1 MNSNLFSPE
10 WISEVFSDLWSLHL
24 TLIGCFVS
32 VFTLL
37 YSFIIAKKGDLK
49 LFTEQFNRGEN
60 SPTLLQRQKFAANYI
75 KRMRRVANFCLL
87 LLSCSILSALGCWVG
102 IRFLDDCTQKIAFA
116 AVALLTSISF
126 ALVVYLCH
134 MVLRQYFGDIR
145 I

>member
-1 MNSNLFSPE
+1 MNSELISPE
-10 WISEVFSDLWSLHL
+10 WICKAFSDLWSLHL

-49 LFTEQFNRGEN
+49 LFAEQLNRGDN

-75 KRMRRVANFCLL
+75 KRMKKVANFCLL

-116 AVALLTSISF
+116 AVSLLTFMSF
-126 ALVVYLCH
+126 VLVVYLCH
-134 MVLRQYFGDIR
+134 RVLRQYFDDIR